1 MDWSSKRGLARFN
14 CTPLR
19 PTDLKTTQN
28 NLSKKSKAIIKKP
41 PPSAKQHSSLLTS
54 RRLHSSHKTSK
65 SLSSER
71 LKRHNINPNKM
82 PVHNFPLLQDSKIKR
97 NPLKRIPNRRMAL
110 SIRTNSTIRLR
121 LPNRKYRRFP
131 PSL

>member
-1 MDWSSKRGLARFN
+1 MDWSRKRGLARFN

-54 RRLHSSHKTSK
+54 RRLYSSHKTSK
-65 SLSSER
+65 SLSSKR
-71 LKRHNINPNKM
+71 LKRYNINPNKM
-82 PVHNFPLLQDSKIKR
+82 SVNNFPLFQNSKIKR
-97 NPLKRIPNRRMAL
+97 NSLKRIPYRLMAL
-110 SIRTNSTIRLR
+110 PIRTNSNIRLR
-121 LPNRKYRRFP
+121 LPNR
-131 PSL
+131 

>member
-41 PPSAKQHSSLLTS
+41 PPSAKQHPSLLTN
-54 RRLHSSHKTSK
+54 RRLYSSHKANKILPSK
-65 SLSSER
+65 R

-82 PVHNFPLLQDSKIKR
+82 PVHNFPLLQESKIKR
-97 NPLKRIPNRRMAL
+97 NSLKRIPNR
-110 SIRTNSTIRLR
+110 
-121 LPNRKYRRFP
+121 
-131 PSL
+131 

>member
-41 PPSAKQHSSLLTS
+41 PPSTKQHSSLLTN
-54 RRLHSSHKTSK
+54 RRLYSTYTTSK
-65 SLSSER
+65 SLSSKR
-71 LKRHNINPNKM
+71 LKCHNIDPNKM
-82 PVHNFPLLQDSKIKR
+82 SVNIFPLFQ
-97 NPLKRIPNRRMAL
+97 
-110 SIRTNSTIRLR
+110 NS
-121 LPNRKYRRFP
+121 
-131 PSL
+131 